1 MSSLIVNGGRELNGK
16 IVPSGN
22 KNSILPMLCASLVAG
37 EPVTIHNVPDITDAR
52 KIVAF
57 LQLLGARIEGDIE
70 SGTLRIDTRSLV
82 ATFDQ
87 KSLPSGMRSAV
98 LLLPGLL
105 HRYGQVTLSE
115 AKGCFLGSREID
127 PHIALFVAGGAALN
141 SANGNGSVL
150 SLPKSG
156 FKAVDLWPDY
166 ASVTLTE
173 NFLMTAAVAKGT
185 SVLRNAASEPHVQDL
200 CRMLVA
206 MGCDIQGIGTNVLTV
221 TGRSSLTGAD
231 VTVSQDHHE
240 IVTFLALGAICGG
253 TLTIGNSVQDQ
264 FPLMDRCFQKL
275 GVNIEHAGEESTV
288 RANQSL
294 EVERP
299 FTANM
304 MQKIEGAPWPYF
316 PVDLLPP
323 MMALATRCQGEVL
336 FWNKVYEGAFFWLPE
351 MAKFGALS
359 FLADPHRAIVF
370 GNRPLHAA
378 TVDAP
383 YIIRAAVA
391 LMMIALSVPGK
402 SVIQNAD
409 PIRRAHPQVIEKLR
423 SLGADISWSGSAE

>member
-1 MSSLIVNGGRELNGK
+1 MSSLLVNGGRELNGK

-22 KNSILPMLCASLVAG
+22 KNSILPMLCASLVAS

-57 LQLLGARIEGDIE
+57 LQLLGAGIESDIE

-127 PHIALFVAGGAALN
+127 PHIALFLAGGATL
-141 SANGNGSVL
+141 SGSVL
-150 SLPKSG
+150 SLPKGG

-200 CRMLVA
+200 CRMLLA

-221 TGRSSLTGAD
+221 TGRSSLAGPE

-240 IVTFLALGAICGG
+240 IVTFLALGAI
-253 TLTIGNSVQDQ
+253 
-264 FPLMDRCFQKL
+264 
-275 GVNIEHAGEESTV
+275 
-288 RANQSL
+288 
-294 EVERP
+294 
-299 FTANM
+299 
-304 MQKIEGAPWPYF
+304 
-316 PVDLLPP
+316 
-323 MMALATRCQGEVL
+323 
-336 FWNKVYEGAFFWLPE
+336 
-351 MAKFGALS
+351 
-359 FLADPHRAIVF
+359 
-370 GNRPLHAA
+370 
-378 TVDAP
+378 
-383 YIIRAAVA
+383 
-391 LMMIALSVPGK
+391 
-402 SVIQNAD
+402 
-409 PIRRAHPQVIEKLR
+409 
-423 SLGADISWSGSAE
+423 

>member
-16 IVPSGN
+16 IAPSGN

-37 EPVTIHNVPDITDAR
+37 HPVTIHNVPDITDAR

-57 LQLLGARIEGDIE
+57 LELLGAGIEGKIE
-70 SGTLRIDTRSLV
+70 SGTLRIDARKLT

-87 KSLPSGMRSAV
+87 KSLPSGMRSSV

-105 HRYGQVTLSE
+105 HRFGQVTLSE

-127 PHIALFVAGGAALN
+127 PHIALFVAGGAVL
-141 SANGNGSVL
+141 NGSVL
-150 SLPKSG
+150 SLPSSR
-156 FKAVDLWPDY
+156 FQAVDLWPDY

-173 NFLMTAAVAKGT
+173 NFLMTAAVATGT
-185 SVLRNAASEPHVQDL
+185 SVLRNAAAEPHVQDL

-206 MGCDIQGIGTNVLTV
+206 MGCEIQGIGTNVLTV
-221 TGRSSLTGAD
+221 SGNRAMKGAE

-253 TLTIGNSVQDQ
+253 AVSVGNDVQQQ

-275 GVNIEHAGEESTV
+275 GVKIEHLGSESLV
-288 RANQSL
+288 RAKQSL

-323 MMALATRCQGEVL
+323 MMALATRCKGEVL

-378 TVDAP
+378 TVEAP
-383 YIIRAAVA
+383 YIIRAAVS

-409 PIRRAHPQVIEKLR
+409 PIRRAHPQFIEKLR
-423 SLGADISWSGSAE
+423 TLGADISWTPET

>member
-1 MSSLIVNGGRELNGK
+1 VSSLIVNGGRELHGK
-16 IVPSGN
+16 IAPSGN
-22 KNSILPMLCASLVAG
+22 KNSILPMLCASLFAS

-57 LQLLGARIEGDIE
+57 LESLGARIEGSCQ
-70 SGTLRIDTRSLV
+70 SGSLRIDARNLAAS
-82 ATFDQ
+82 FDPA
-87 KSLPSGMRSAV
+87 SLPSGMRSSV

-105 HRYGQVTLSE
+105 HRFGHVTLSE

-141 SANGNGSVL
+141 GSEL
-150 SLPKSG
+150 SLPSSG
-156 FKAVDLWPDY
+156 FRPVDLWPDY

-173 NFLMTAAVAKGT
+173 NFLMMAAAAKGT
-185 SVLRNAASEPHVQDL
+185 SVLRNSASEPHVQDL
-200 CRMLVA
+200 CRMLAA
-206 MGCDIQGIGTNVLTV
+206 MGCEIQGAGTNVLTV
-221 TGRSSLTGAD
+221 TGRNPLQGAD
-231 VTVSQDHHE
+231 VTVSDDHHE
-240 IVTFLALGAICGG
+240 IFTFLALGAICGG
-253 TLTIGNSVQDQ
+253 AVSTGNAVQHH
-264 FPLMDRCFQKL
+264 FPLIDRCFLKL
-275 GVNIEHAGEESTV
+275 GVKIEHCARESSV
-288 RANQSL
+288 AAKQSL

-323 MMALATRCQGEVL
+323 MMALATRCNGEIL

-370 GNRPLHAA
+370 GKRPLHAA
-378 TVDAP
+378 TVEAP
-383 YIIRAAVA
+383 YIIRAAIS

-402 SVIQNAD
+402 SVIHNAD
-409 PIRRAHPQVIEKLR
+409 PIRRAHPRFIEKLR
-423 SLGADISWSGSAE
+423 GLGAEISWSEAEA